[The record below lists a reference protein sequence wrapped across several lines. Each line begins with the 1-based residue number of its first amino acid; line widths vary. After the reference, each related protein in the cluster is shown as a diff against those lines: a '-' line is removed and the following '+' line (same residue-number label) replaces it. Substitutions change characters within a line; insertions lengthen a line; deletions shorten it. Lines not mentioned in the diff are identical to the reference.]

1 MRQCRRGNALYAV
14 GLAVYTSDTLC
25 VGGSS
30 PSPLWR
36 IAQRLE
42 QQSFERRFE
51 SCSRIKRDS
60 SAVEHYTVDVA
71 EAHRFLKNGETES
84 RDCLPADPLYK
95 TDQQSGDHLHA
106 EVYFMQ
112 LVLLRK

>member
-1 MRQCRRGNALYAV
+1 
-14 GLAVYTSDTLC
+14 
-25 VGGSS
+25 
-30 PSPLWR
+30 
-36 IAQRLE
+36 
-42 QQSFERRFE
+42 
-51 SCSRIKRDS
+51 
-60 SAVEHYTVDVA
+60 VDVA